1 LFPILIDLWN
11 LKGVLEYST
20 VLSFDLCDGV
30 RSTLTLLSDP
40 GLELIVITQGCT
52 FSVQTF
58 IATERSLQ
66 VRLLFNFIL
75 TSLDK
80 TNLKF
85 FETIDIT
92 LK

>member
-1 LFPILIDLWN
+1 M
-11 LKGVLEYST
+11 KGVLEYST
-20 VLSFDLCDGV
+20 VLSFDLCDGA
-30 RSTLTLLSDP
+30 RSALTLSDP

-58 IATERSLQ
+58 IATKRSLQ
-66 VRLLFNFIL
+66 VRLLFSFIL

-85 FETIDIT
+85 FETIAIT
-92 LK
+92 YQ